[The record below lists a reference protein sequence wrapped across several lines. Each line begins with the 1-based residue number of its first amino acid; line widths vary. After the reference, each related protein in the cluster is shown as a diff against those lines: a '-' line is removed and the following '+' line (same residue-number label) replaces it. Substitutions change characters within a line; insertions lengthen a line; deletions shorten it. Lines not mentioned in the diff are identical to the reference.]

1 MGPLPETAPT
11 GSAEYDML
19 LAERDELGRRVR
31 ELAALL
37 ALARS
42 ELAESERRRQE
53 SALSA
58 AATPASSFAGAPP
71 SPSATP
77 PTRPRSTA
85 PVSMQPALPLPVEPN
100 GAELRALLRPGELL
114 DELGWPGPEEELG
127 LPVPFDARGIL
138 QADAATRIAVT
149 AGEDE
154 IALRGTLCSVLDRAG
169 GPLALSVVID
179 ESPVA
184 LDGAALDGVLHRLQA
199 ALPQVEML
207 AAVPPGVH
215 RLAAGEELP
224 WGWPAPIADAPP
236 EIAYLLPGLP
246 PEGSGGSHSLV
257 QEARGLRA
265 LGAQTRICVPAQAL
279 SAASALYGNE
289 DELFVPYESEA
300 SIAQAIGEAAVAVA
314 TEYISV
320 RPIELVAE
328 QLPECLFAYYVQ
340 DYEPL
345 FAPVASA
352 RSDGALLSYGAIPNM
367 LLYAK
372 THWLRNLVVARHGVP
387 VAKVLPSL
395 DRALF
400 NAWGREP
407 REGPVRVAAMV
418 RPRTPRRRA
427 QATLAALAAIG
438 GALGEGVEVV
448 SFGCDAEAFG
458 GLREAVG
465 TEAECVAHLGLLTR
479 AQVAE
484 VMRRTDVFIDASAYQ
499 AFGRTGLEAMACG
512 AVPVLPALG
521 GVGEYAVD
529 GREALV
535 LARDAP
541 GEIADAVCSLLAD
554 RRRLDRLREAGL
566 RSAAGFSIELA
577 ARSQLELFTAA
588 LSLRAGSVTGS
599 VTVRA

>member
-1 MGPLPETAPT
+1 
-11 GSAEYDML
+11 ML
-19 LAERDELGRRVR
+19 VAERDELRGRVR

-37 ALARS
+37 VLARA
-42 ELAESERRRQE
+42 ELAESERHRE
-53 SALSA
+53 GSASSGPDAKSASGFAGAPSAGAPPLPSAAAPSPALSA
-58 AATPASSFAGAPP
+58 APASA
-71 SPSATP
+71 
-77 PTRPRSTA
+77 
-85 PVSMQPALPLPVEPN
+85 QPAIPLPVEPN
-100 GAELRALLRPGELL
+100 GADVRALLHPDELL
-114 DELGWPGPEEELG
+114 EELGWPGPEEELG
-127 LPVPFDARGIL
+127 LPIPFDARGIL
-138 QADAATRIAVT
+138 EADAATRIAVT

-154 IALRGTLCSVLDRAG
+154 IALRGTLCSVLDRAV
-169 GPLALSVVID
+169 GPLALSVEID
-179 ESPVA
+179 EPS
-184 LDGAALDGVLHRLQA
+184 AALDGVLLRLQE
-199 ALPQVEML
+199 ALPQVEVL
-207 AAVPPGVH
+207 AEVPPGVH
-215 RLAAGEELP
+215 RLAAGQELP
-224 WGWPAPIADAPP
+224 WGWPAPIAEGPP

-289 DELFVPYESEA
+289 DELFASYESEA
-300 SIAQAIGEAAVAVA
+300 SIAQAIGGAAVAVA

-320 RPIELVAE
+320 RPIELAAE

-372 THWLRNLVVARHGVP
+372 THWLRNVVVARHGVP
-387 VAKVLPSL
+387 VAKVRPSL

-400 NAWGREP
+400 NAWGRQP
-407 REGPVRVAAMV
+407 REGPLRVAAMV

-438 GALGEGVEVV
+438 RAMGERVEVV
-448 SFGCDAEAFG
+448 SFGCDAEAYEA
-458 GLREAVG
+458 LREAVG
-465 TEAECVAHLGLLTR
+465 TEAERVAHMGLLTR
-479 AQVAE
+479 AEVADA
-484 VMRRTDVFIDASAYQ
+484 MRRTDVFIDASAYQ

-535 LARDAP
+535 LVRDAP
-541 GEIADAVCSLLAD
+541 EEIADAVCSLLAD
-554 RRRLDRLREAGL
+554 RRRLDRMREAGQ
-566 RSAAGFSIELA
+566 RSAAGFSVELA

-588 LSLRAGSVTGS
+588 LAARTGS
-599 VTVRA
+599 VMVHA